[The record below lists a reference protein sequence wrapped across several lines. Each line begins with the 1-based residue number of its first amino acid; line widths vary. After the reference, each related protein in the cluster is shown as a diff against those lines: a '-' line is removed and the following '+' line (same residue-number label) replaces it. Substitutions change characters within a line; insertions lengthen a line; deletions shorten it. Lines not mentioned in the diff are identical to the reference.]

1 MKKSKKRDVS
11 KYLYIKRL
19 ELLAN
24 TLRQDIIEML
34 LEAKSGHSGG
44 PLGLADIFSCLY
56 FKVLSHKPKEPLW
69 DNRDRLILSN
79 GHVCPILYASLARVG
94 YFDVKE
100 LKTLRKLGSRLQ
112 GHPHRKSLPGVE
124 NTSGPIGQGLSQA
137 CGIALG
143 ARLDKRKY
151 FVYCITSD
159 GEHDEGQT
167 WEAILFAAKYKLSNL
182 INIID
187 RNNIQID
194 GFTQNVM
201 PLGSLEEK
209 YKSFGWRVLSING
222 NNIKQILR
230 ALSKAKEQKN
240 RPTVIV
246 AHTTPGKGVSFMENK
261 FEWHGKAP
269 NKEQAALALIELQDQ
284 RTRIEVR

>member
-1 MKKSKKRDVS
+1 MKKAKKRGVS
-11 KYLYIKRL
+11 KYPYVKKL

-79 GHVCPILYASLARVG
+79 GHVCPILYVSLARAG
-94 YFDVKE
+94 YFYVEE

-112 GHPHRKSLPGVE
+112 GHPHRVSLPGVE

-143 ARLDKRKY
+143 ARLDKKKY

-194 GFTQNVM
+194 GFTESVM

-209 YKSFGWRVLSING
+209 YRSFGWRVLSING

-240 RPTVIV
+240 KPTVIV
-246 AHTTPGKGVSFMENK
+246 AYTTPGKGVSFMENK

-269 NKEQAALALIELQDQ
+269 NNEQAQIALKELQDQ
-284 RTRIEVR
+284 RKKIEGS